1 MRTSLDHPRAQA
13 APAQPGAPPEQLGGL
28 RWPKQPASESPKVE
42 VAPLPPFFSSA
53 SPSLT
58 LRRERPLFTSS
69 PQRALNS
76 QELRN
81 CLNSLGLDY
90 SSEEAHGA
98 PPKHSA
104 QPIHTSPEL

>member
-1 MRTSLDHPRAQA
+1 MAPKLRLPRS
-13 APAQPGAPPEQLGGL
+13 
-28 RWPKQPASESPKVE
+28 R
-42 VAPLPPFFSSA
+42 PFFPSA
-53 SPSLT
+53 SPPLT